1 MAKFQNNRGVSSMQT
16 QLAAA
21 KSHLHKIQNPY
32 DTVLTDG
39 EDHLNIYSGTS
50 DLGRWLNFNSSAT
63 PLHHPVLGEF
73 KTLQG
78 FRAHISNKQP
88 PDIFRRAYG
97 QRLSQAIKDHHRP
110 IKVDNFLVIQLDAAF
125 IRLLSDEKRAQEF
138 ASCKLPLVAYYTDS
152 GVRYEPKNARELI
165 AGYKII
171 QRALRTKSQP
181 DFTPIMN
188 KPGKELYEDITPVY
202 MRKSAEATTEE
213 VDNTSDT
220 QAVVTVPCALLA
232 SQSVV
237 TEVVEGSQN
246 EGWSP
251 VAEGV
256 IDGDTTVV
264 MADTQEIAA
273 LMVKAGVTPISTEEV
288 VTPPSPTLVDSE
300 VLIENYSEAE
310 TN

>member
-1 MAKFQNNRGVSSMQT
+1 MAKFQNKRDNSSMQT

-39 EDHLNIYSGTS
+39 VDHLNIYSGTS
-50 DLGRWLNFNSSAT
+50 DLGRWLNFNSSDT
-63 PLHHPVLGEF
+63 PLRHPILGEF

-110 IKVDNFLVIQLDAAF
+110 TKVDNFLAIQLDAAF
-125 IRLLSDEKRAQEF
+125 IRLLSDEKRAEEF

-152 GVRYEPKNARELI
+152 GVRYEPKNAREMI

-171 QRALRTKSQP
+171 QKALRTKSQP

-202 MRKSAEATTEE
+202 MRKSAEAATEE

-220 QAVVTVPCALLA
+220 QAAVTAPCVLLA
-232 SQSVV
+232 SQPVLA
-237 TEVVEGSQN
+237 EVVEGCQN
-246 EGWSP
+246 EGRSP
-251 VAEGV
+251 VTEGV
-256 IDGDTTVV
+256 IDGVTAVV
-264 MADTQEIAA
+264 TADAQEIAA
-273 LMVKAGVTPISTEEV
+273 LMIKAGVTPVNTEEV
-288 VTPPSPTLVDSE
+288 ITLPSPTLVNSE
-300 VLIENYSEAE
+300 VLIENYSEAG